1 MDEIK
6 VCLQTITNPKDA
18 KPGELHQ
25 ALRTLDSILVH
36 DSLEIDPKLKH
47 FLEKRSYQKAVIW
60 IDGEKPEKGVCGT

>member
-18 KPGELHQ
+18 KPGELFQ

-36 DSLEIDPKLKH
+36 DSLEIDLKLRH
-47 FLEKRSYQKAVIW
+47 FLEKRSYQKALVW
-60 IDGEKPEKGVCGT
+60 IDGETPEKGVCGT